1 MCDFNVQVT
10 FNTQQHT
17 FTFAPSEVTIPKKS
31 TKTICLNLSPVTG
44 LKFTG
49 FTITDSADFSW
60 TVADDT
66 ITVTDNN
73 QDAQTTEHPYNVTVE
88 YGGASYTSDPKIIN
102 RG

>member
-31 TKTICLNLSPVTG
+31 TKTICLNL
-44 LKFTG
+44 
-49 FTITDSADFSW
+49 
-60 TVADDT
+60 
-66 ITVTDNN
+66 TDNN
-73 QDAQTTEHPYNVTVE
+73 QDAQTTEHPYKVTVE